1 MLFFLVSVCVIV
13 IVGEHK
19 EQESELKIISS
30 ILRSDVML
38 MIMMMMMTMI
48 TLDVL
53 SELLAIPLS
62 HSGLIKSFCPR
73 AQFSAQ
79 SI

>member
-38 MIMMMMMTMI
+38 MTMMMMMMI

-62 HSGLIKSFCPR
+62 HSSLIKSFCPR